1 MQALQ
6 HELKKLIP
14 LTLFFFLSFAY
25 IIAIVDLLLED
36 YSIDGYSLSK
46 ALIAALIAA
55 KTVAILDMVLKSDR
69 WHHLPRYVGLLIRTF
84 LYTLFALFL
93 SLIEGFL
100 EAYHKTRALPTAI
113 TEFLQTETFHHLL
126 AVTLCVAIVF
136 FIHNLWQEIDNYLGR
151 GSLWKLLRAH
161 PSTTSDRSR

>member
-14 LTLFFFLSFAY
+14 LTLFFFMSFAY

-46 ALIAALIAA
+46 ALIGALIAA

-69 WHHLPRYVGLLIRTF
+69 WRHSPRYVGLLIRTF
-84 LYTLFALFL
+84 LYTLFALFIFL
-93 SLIEGFL
+93 LEGLF
-100 EAYHKTRALPTAI
+100 EAYRKTRAFPAAI

-136 FIHNLWQEIDNYLGR
+136 FIHNLWQEIDSHLGR
-151 GSLWKLLRAH
+151 GSLWKILLAH
-161 PSTTSDRSR
+161 PSTSDRSR